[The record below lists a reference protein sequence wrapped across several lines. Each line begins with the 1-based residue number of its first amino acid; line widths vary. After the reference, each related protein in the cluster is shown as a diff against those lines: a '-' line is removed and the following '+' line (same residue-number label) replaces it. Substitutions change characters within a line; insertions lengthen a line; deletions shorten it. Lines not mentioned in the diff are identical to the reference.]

1 MPGVVRLVIRGPV
14 DLAAGATAGG
24 IVVCEERKMWKRV
37 QEVVKKVSQSQ
48 PTLESVDRYHH

>member
-1 MPGVVRLVIRGPV
+1 MPSVVRLVIRGPV
-14 DLAAGATAGG
+14 DLAAGG

-37 QEVVKKVSQSQ
+37 QDAVKKVSQSQ